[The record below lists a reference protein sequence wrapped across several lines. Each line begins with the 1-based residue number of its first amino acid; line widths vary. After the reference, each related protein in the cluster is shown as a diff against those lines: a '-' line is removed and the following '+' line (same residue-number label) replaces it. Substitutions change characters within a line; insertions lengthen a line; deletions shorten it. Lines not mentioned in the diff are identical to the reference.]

1 MTATSSAD
9 LDGSIVTKLAPGS
22 VDATVAR
29 LRNLVAERGMTVFAV
44 FDHGGEAKRQGLDLR
59 DTQVV
64 VFGSPLGGTPVMQ
77 GAPLSAL
84 DLPLKV
90 LIWDDGGQ
98 TKVSYLDP
106 EALARRYRL
115 GADAARRL
123 AGIAPLTDALVTS

>member
-22 VDATVAR
+22 VDETVAR

-44 FDHGGEAKRQGLDLR
+44 FDHGGEAKRHGLDLR

-106 EALARRYRL
+106 EALGRRYRL
-115 GADAARRL
+115 SADAARRL
-123 AGIAPLTDALVTS
+123 AGIAPLTDVLVSS